1 MQIPINSWAINM
13 EIGQIPKT
21 NGPVSTEIKTGGWRH
36 WITALGLDRGLRC
49 WLGGC
54 GAIVML
60 HRVKADH
67 DTDWH
72 GDPGLFT
79 PLHQIA
85 AIIET
90 LRAEG
95 YDLVNMDVALQRL
108 ALRRGPRFAV
118 LTFDDGYRDNYEL
131 LALLQRL
138 QAPATIYVTSG
149 FIDGIMPDWW
159 SALERIL
166 NQGGTAL
173 RLCLA
178 GQHHCWP
185 TADPAARTH
194 AYRQACSL
202 LRVATPAAR
211 LDALRALE
219 QDHALPILSDS
230 GQRML
235 SWAMLRELQTS
246 GLIEVGA
253 HTVSHPDLSTLS
265 VIEAQT
271 EIRQGRERLE
281 AELRS
286 PIRHFAYP
294 YGDAQSVSSATIA
307 LARAAGFASAV
318 LSYGGPV
325 HARHD
330 ALALPRIPF
339 GGADTVQ
346 HLRLRLTGLRR
357 ARNPLP
363 ASVDPGARIASDPLP
378 TP

>member
-1 MQIPINSWAINM
+1 M
-13 EIGQIPKT
+13 ETGQISKT
-21 NGPVSTEIKTGGWRH
+21 NGPVSTGIKMVRWRH
-36 WITALGLDRGLRC
+36 LITALGLDRGLRY

-90 LRAEG
+90 LRDEG

-108 ALRRGPRFAV
+108 AMRRGPRFAV

-131 LALLQRL
+131 LPLLQRL

-159 SALERIL
+159 SALERML
-166 NQGGTAL
+166 SQGGTEL
-173 RLCLA
+173 RLSLA
-178 GQHHCWP
+178 GQRYCWP
-185 TADPAARTH
+185 TVDPAARTH
-194 AYRQACSL
+194 AYRQVCGL

-211 LDALRALE
+211 LDALRTLE
-219 QDHALPILSDS
+219 QDHALPILLDS
-230 GQRML
+230 GQHML
-235 SWAMLRELQTS
+235 SWAMLRELQAS

-271 EIRQGRERLE
+271 EICQGRARLE
-281 AELRS
+281 AELRR
-286 PIRHFAYP
+286 PVRHFAYP
-294 YGDAQSVSSATIA
+294 YGDTQSVSGPAIA

-325 HARHD
+325 SARHD

-339 GGADTVQ
+339 GGADTAQ
-346 HLRLRLTGLRR
+346 HLRLRLTGLRM
-357 ARNPLP
+357 ARNPLL
-363 ASVDPGARIASDPLP
+363 ASVDPGARVASAPVP
-378 TP
+378 AP